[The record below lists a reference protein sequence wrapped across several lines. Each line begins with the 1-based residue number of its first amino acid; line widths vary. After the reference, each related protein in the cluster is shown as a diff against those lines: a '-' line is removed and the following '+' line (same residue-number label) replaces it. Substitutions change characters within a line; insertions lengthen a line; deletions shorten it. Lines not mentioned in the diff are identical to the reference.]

1 MKNNKKNYETKL
13 NLIILKKTKKYI
25 LSCKILIS
33 KHPYP
38 NLNLN
43 R

>member
-13 NLIILKKTKKYI
+13 NLIIFKKTKKYI
-25 LSCKILIS
+25 LSCKILIFR
-33 KHPYP
+33 HPDP
-38 NLNLN
+38 NLNPN